1 MEPREGNISQSHAT
15 VKEIM
20 TKDVSTLGRN
30 DTLDLADDMMTLERI
45 RHLPVL
51 DEGRVVGVVS
61 QRDLFRS
68 PLLLRWDMERT
79 RKRSY
84 CGRSGSKR

>member
-1 MEPREGNISQSHAT
+1 MSQSNAT

-30 DTLDLADDMMTLERI
+30 DTLDSADDMMTLGRI

-51 DEGRVVGVVS
+51 DEGAGRGRGQPAGSVPLCPCCCVGIW
-61 QRDLFRS
+61 R
-68 PLLLRWDMERT
+68 ERAKEAT
-79 RKRSY
+79 ADAQ
-84 CGRSGSKR
+84 GQG

>member
-1 MEPREGNISQSHAT
+1 MSQSNAT

-30 DTLDLADDMMTLERI
+30 DTLDVADDMMTLERI

-68 PLLLRWDMERT
+68 ALAAALGYGRT
-79 RKRSY
+79 RKRGY

>member
-1 MEPREGNISQSHAT
+1 MSQSNAT

-30 DTLDLADDMMTLERI
+30 DTLDSADDIMTLGRI

-68 PLLLRWDMERT
+68 ALAAALGYGENAQKEATADAQGQRGDE
-79 RKRSY
+79 
-84 CGRSGSKR
+84 